1 MKMRYHEGI
10 FYPEN
15 KDELSLLLG
24 DGISEKEA
32 KALILPHAGLS
43 HISSLLREGFS
54 YTKNKERVIILSP
67 LHSGRIHGEKGFF
80 FEGELLPG
88 SFMFHLGAEIKE
100 MYAEEEP
107 GPEELIPYV
116 EKYMGN
122 KPWAV
127 LYCDIKSAQ
136 ESKRLA
142 SFLSPFIGGG
152 GGVPNF

>member
-24 DGISEKEA
+24 DGLSDKTA

-67 LHSGRIHGEKGFF
+67 LHSGRIYGERGFF

-88 SFMFHLGAEIKE
+88 SSMFHLGAEIKE
-100 MYAEEEP
+100 M
-107 GPEELIPYV
+107 
-116 EKYMGN
+116 
-122 KPWAV
+122 
-127 LYCDIKSAQ
+127 
-136 ESKRLA
+136 
-142 SFLSPFIGGG
+142 
-152 GGVPNF
+152 